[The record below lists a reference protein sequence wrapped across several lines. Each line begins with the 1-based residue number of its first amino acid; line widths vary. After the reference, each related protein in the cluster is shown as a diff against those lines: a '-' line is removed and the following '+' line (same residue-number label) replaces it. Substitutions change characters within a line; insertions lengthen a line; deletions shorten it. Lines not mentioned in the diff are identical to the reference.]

1 MRPLLA
7 SDVKT
12 SAAAQVVAAAIV
24 APISAAQHRP
34 DALMVLVL
42 ANADEPTSMPLLRS
56 GQDAAALSGSAPAVS
71 MVGGTTQ
78 RAADTTVPVVTS
90 SLYLQ
95 LADVDGVSVYNF
107 PALDA
112 HFRVQEEH
120 KHTLVRLHGVER
132 TASAIRGVQVV
143 DCLPVD
149 GACVSSFGRSA
160 SQSAS
165 AHFPGLKD
173 NDTQCT
179 ARFLSPRRASMTRL
193 FMQVSVRVCLKFVP
207 HPSPGH
213 VVHHKNSRPE
223 DNHACNLATGTQS
236 ENMLERMC
244 MPWERTC
251 TSVEGRPVEEGAMWV
266 KCTSNESPR
275 TRWCVGWRRER
286 QSTTPVAAEMPT
298 TRSSSSCV
306 SNGGAPCKVIWRVRA
321 SLKSLSTAS

>member
-1 MRPLLA
+1 
-7 SDVKT
+7 
-12 SAAAQVVAAAIV
+12 
-24 APISAAQHRP
+24 
-34 DALMVLVL
+34 
-42 ANADEPTSMPLLRS
+42 MPLLRS

-236 ENMLERMC
+236 ETCLRECVCHGSERV
-244 MPWERTC
+244 R
-251 TSVEGRPVEEGAMWV
+251 
-266 KCTSNESPR
+266 
-275 TRWCVGWRRER
+275 RWRAGLWRR
-286 QSTTPVAAEMPT
+286 
-298 TRSSSSCV
+298 
-306 SNGGAPCKVIWRVRA
+306 APCGSSAPLTNRRALVGAWDGDAKGNRQRLLPPRCQQRGHHLHVSRMAVRRA
-321 SLKSLSTAS
+321 R